1 MIHCC
6 TFLVTH
12 MVLEIVLIIR
22 VICDIMPNN
31 KLEGTVKSLMIT
43 VSDYWRGLGIN

>member
-12 MVLEIVLIIR
+12 MMLIKVMYDVMPDNKIDVIVKG
-22 VICDIMPNN
+22 MM
-31 KLEGTVKSLMIT
+31 G
-43 VSDYWRGLGIN
+43 W

>member
-12 MVLEIVLIIR
+12 MVLEIYLIIR
-22 VICDIMPNN
+22 VICDIMANN
-31 KLEGTVKSLMIT
+31 KLKGTVKSLMIM
-43 VSDYWRGLGIN
+43 VSDYWHGVGTD

>member
-12 MVLEIVLIIR
+12 MMVIK
-22 VICDIMPNN
+22 VICDVMSNSKIDVNID
-31 KLEGTVKSLMIT
+31 G
-43 VSDYWRGLGIN
+43 W

>member
-12 MVLEIVLIIR
+12 MM
-22 VICDIMPNN
+22 VIKVIYDVMSNN
-31 KLEGTVKSLMIT
+31 KIDENIDSWCL
-43 VSDYWRGLGIN
+43 